1 VKRMEHP
8 QVEMQIA
15 PLIDVC
21 FLLLFFYILTSKP
34 VQPEADIGVNLP
46 GTVSQ
51 EEPFELPDE
60 QRVEILESGQIVLNE
75 QNLEPPESTE
85 LPRLRAVLTR
95 YEESIRA
102 NKGHAL
108 VTLEAADRA
117 KHQRIVDVLNVCA
130 QAGITDVTFA
140 ETQREVP

>member
-1 VKRMEHP
+1 MRRAEQP

-34 VQPEADIGVNLP
+34 VQPEADLGISLP
-46 GTVSQ
+46 GTVAQS
-51 EEPFELPDE
+51 ESLDFPDE
-60 QRVEILESGQIVLNE
+60 QRIQILETGGIVLNE
-75 QNLEPPESTE
+75 ESIDSPESHE

-95 YEESIRA
+95 YKEGSDA
-102 NKGHAL
+102 NKALPL
-108 VTLEAADRA
+108 VTLEAADQA

-130 QAGITDVTFA
+130 QVGITQVTFA
-140 ETQREVP
+140 GIQSDAP

>member
-1 VKRMEHP
+1 MKKTEHP

-34 VQPEADIGVNLP
+34 AQPEADIGVNLP

-51 EEPFELPDE
+51 DEPLELPDE

-75 QNLEPPESTE
+75 ETLEPPESIE
-85 LPRLRAVLTR
+85 LPRLRAVLAR
-95 YEESIRA
+95 YEESTRA

-130 QAGITDVTFA
+130 QVGITQVTFA
-140 ETQREVP
+140 GPQGEAP